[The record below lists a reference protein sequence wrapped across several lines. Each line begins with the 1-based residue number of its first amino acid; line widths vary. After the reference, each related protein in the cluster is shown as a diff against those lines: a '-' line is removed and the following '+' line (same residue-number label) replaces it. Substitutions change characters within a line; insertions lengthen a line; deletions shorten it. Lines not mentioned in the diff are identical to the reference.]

1 MSMPSASVQIRVSFA
16 DVDSSQ
22 RIHFTAM
29 FRYFEVAEHEL
40 MRHIGLPYATSLH
53 ELAMPR
59 VHLSCDFKGAVRYD
73 DRLVVVAEIEKVGRS
88 SWTDAFTA
96 YKAPDEEDGWHPA
109 SEAVVATGRMTIV
122 AMDPASE
129 RAVPLPEE
137 LRWALSG
144 ESSRAHPLA
153 MRGEGEAER

>member
-40 MRHIGLPYATSLH
+40 MRHIGLPYATSLS
-53 ELAMPR
+53 EVAMPR

-73 DRLVVVAEIEKVGRS
+73 DRLVVRAQVEKVGRS

-96 YKAPDEEDGWHPA
+96 YKLADGEGWFPA
-109 SEAVVATGRMTIV
+109 SEAVVATGHMTIV

-137 LRWALSG
+137 LRRALSG
-144 ESSRAHPLA
+144 A
-153 MRGEGEAER
+153 AEPAG

>member
-40 MRHIGLPYATSLH
+40 MRRIGLPYATSLS
-53 ELAMPR
+53 EVAMPR

-73 DRLVVVAEIEKVGRS
+73 DRLVVVAEVEKVGRS

-96 YKAPDEEDGWHPA
+96 YKLADEEGWHPA
-109 SEAVVATGRMTIV
+109 SKAIV
-122 AMDPASE
+122 AMGHMIIVTMDPATQ
-129 RAVPLPEE
+129 RAIPLPEE
-137 LRWALSG
+137 LRRALSG
-144 ESSRAHPLA
+144 AAQPS
-153 MRGEGEAER
+153 

>member
-1 MSMPSASVQIRVSFA
+1 MSTPSASVQIRVSFA

-40 MRHIGLPYATSLH
+40 MRRIGLPYATSLS
-53 ELAMPR
+53 EVAMPR

-73 DRLVVVAEIEKVGRS
+73 DRLVVVAEVEKVGRS

-96 YKAPDEEDGWHPA
+96 YRLTDEEGWHPA
-109 SEAVVATGRMTIV
+109 SEAIVATGHMTIV
-122 AMDPASE
+122 TMDPATQ
-129 RAVPLPEE
+129 RAISLPEE
-137 LRWALSG
+137 LRRALSG
-144 ESSRAHPLA
+144 TAQLS
-153 MRGEGEAER
+153 

>member
-1 MSMPSASVQIRVSFA
+1 MSTPRASVQIRVSFA

-40 MRHIGLPYATSLH
+40 MRRIGLPYATSLH
-53 ELAMPR
+53 ELALPR

-73 DRLVVVAEIEKVGRS
+73 DQLAVVAEVEKVGRS
-88 SWTDAFTA
+88 SWTDVFTA
-96 YKAPDEEDGWHPA
+96 YRLTGEEGWFPA
-109 SEAVVATGRMTIV
+109 SQAVVATGHMTIV
-122 AMDPASE
+122 TMDPASE

-137 LRWALSG
+137 LRRALSG
-144 ESSRAHPLA
+144 GA
-153 MRGEGEAER
+153 AEPAE

>member
-40 MRHIGLPYATSLH
+40 MRHIGLPYATSLP

-59 VHLSCDFKGAVRYD
+59 VHLSCDFTGAVRYD
-73 DRLVVVAEIEKVGRS
+73 DRLVVVAEVEKVGRS
-88 SWTDAFTA
+88 SWTDAFRA
-96 YKAPDEEDGWHPA
+96 YKLAGEEGWHPA
-109 SEAVVATGRMTIV
+109 SEAVVATGHMTIV
-122 AMDPASE
+122 TMDPATE
-129 RAVPLPEE
+129 RAIPLSDE
-137 LRWALSG
+137 LRRALSG
-144 ESSRAHPLA
+144 EAA
-153 MRGEGEAER
+153 GAAE